1 MKILVITLCKVVN
14 KNRNHWFLLLIVLSM
29 LLKKRMKLQRV
40 YARQEKKM
48 IKFKILISLKVHFGE
63 NQFLQEKL
71 KELYNLII

>member
-1 MKILVITLCKVVN
+1 MKIQVITLCKVVN

-48 IKFKILISLKVHFGE
+48 IKFKISISLKVHFGE

-71 KELYNLII
+71 KE